1 MSCNLPPG
9 LSLDDFGLHVS
20 SWLQIFLVQP
30 HGFSTSSFFAPSPP
44 FGLFL
49 GPLDWNQKSCPIL
62 FCLANGLI
70 SFLLTNQRC
79 WITMRPEMLDPANVR
94 TATRCLDIEISTWI
108 HSVQNYLP
116 TNPSLFFS
124 VCETDRNSF
133 PR

>member
-1 MSCNLPPG
+1 MVYMCPHGCKSSWSNHMVSPHLPSLPP
-9 LSLDDFGLHVS
+9 F
-20 SWLQIFLVQP
+20 
-30 HGFSTSSFFAPSPP
+30 PP

-62 FCLANGLI
+62 FCLANWLI

-79 WITMRPEMLDPANVR
+79 WITMRSGMLDPANVR

-116 TNPSLFFS
+116 TNPILFFT
-124 VCETDRNSF
+124 VCETDRKLFSSLMTLVALTL
-133 PR
+133 